1 MIDSLRST
9 AEPKTHR
16 VASRCPHLLGATIIW
31 FAALSCFDKARCR
44 GWLREGLPRGTVI
57 HSLPPPWK
65 PIVTLILA
73 SRPNVYSSS
82 SLDRV
87 ATRREDSV
95 WIEQQL
101 VHPDTLFVPVW
112 RNRNLVRG
120 MDEGAPEAVFVSGE
134 AAAAL
139 RMQGGPWTFLGM
151 QGEQAVFAVDV
162 STADDPLPLLPESG
176 GKFVDLRSV
185 GWGVPRPEAAVLA
198 HARGLM
204 HWRARHRFCGVC
216 GGVCDARSAGHMM
229 VCTACE
235 AQHFPRTDPA
245 VIMLITRG
253 DQALLGHSQRFP
265 RANMYSTL
273 AGFVEPGE
281 SLEEAVRRE
290 VFEEAGIHVGAVHYH
305 SSQPWPFPGNIM
317 LGFYGEGVSEAITI
331 DPEEMI
337 DVRWFSR
344 DEIRD
349 PEAHGFALPRADSI
363 ARRLIEDWMA
373 AA

>member
-1 MIDSLRST
+1 M
-9 AEPKTHR
+9 
-16 VASRCPHLLGATIIW
+16 
-31 FAALSCFDKARCR
+31 
-44 GWLREGLPRGTVI
+44 GLPRGTVG
-57 HSLPPPWK
+57 HPLPSPWK
-65 PIVTLILA
+65 QIVTLILA

-87 ATRREDSV
+87 AARREDSA

-101 VHPDTLFVPVW
+101 AHPDTLFVPVW

-162 STADDPLPLLPESG
+162 STADDPLPLLPESE

-245 VIMLITRG
+245 VIMLVTRG
-253 DQALLGHSQRFP
+253 DHALLGHSQRFP

-290 VFEEAGIHVGAVHYH
+290 VFEEAGIQVGAVHYH

-317 LGFYGEGVSEAITI
+317 LGFYGEGLSEAITI
-331 DPEEMI
+331 DPVEML

-344 DEIRD
+344 DEISHS
-349 PEAHGFALPRADSI
+349 EAHGFALPRADSI

-373 AA
+373 TA